1 MSNQIEL
8 RHLRY
13 FMAVADL
20 LNFHRAAER
29 LDITQPGLSRQIQ
42 QLEYHLGTQ
51 LLLRNRREVRL
62 TPAGAYLQEQLIP
75 QLNRLENIFG
85 QARRIG
91 QGQAGE
97 IGLQQRGWHG
107 HSWGVVDTAAAQRT
121 RRAR

>member
-85 QARRIG
+85 Q
-91 QGQAGE
+91 
-97 IGLQQRGWHG
+97 
-107 HSWGVVDTAAAQRT
+107 
-121 RRAR
+121 